1 MKEAPKSDEISV
13 KERQELRSVVRGQ
26 YKVLRAEIRQR
37 EKQMVSEV
45 EEQMLAQYRQQDH
58 DMQAARKKAK
68 EVERRCAR
76 AIERAKQK
84 AAAEMAEVADELS
97 GKHPDL
103 TVRVSEARFSDRAP
117 DLSIDTPKRD
127 AVRRAAMSKIPELVS
142 QALLVAERQEQDLL
156 RSLSESALQSSR
168 ATQFLDGIPTVN
180 SLLPRANLRVLSA

>member
-103 TVRVSEARFSDRAP
+103 TVRVSEARFSGRAP
-117 DLSIDTPKRD
+117 DLSIDTPKRE